1 MVGLVCAVPL
11 RCLCPVPVPDGGRC
25 RPCAYSDGGSG
36 AAPEPAPCGGG
47 PATVPAGH
55 AEQLHPGAAD
65 AERRGGVFVHCVP
78 PRAHRTYARAH
89 QQVPQAQTL
98 TPMRTHTH
106 THTRTHLCVGV
117 PSLPLSGAHA
127 CIDMLIDFSDAL
139 QTNVFVLG
147 DTFLKFSRLL
157 SLRLPVVDP
166 SLYIHRFAARLQLG
180 DKTHAVP
187 ARPSVERQ
195 RPLSH
200 ISLSVCVSLSLCVC
214 AGSRWP

>member
-1 MVGLVCAVPL
+1 
-11 RCLCPVPVPDGGRC
+11 
-25 RPCAYSDGGSG
+25 
-36 AAPEPAPCGGG
+36 
-47 PATVPAGH
+47 
-55 AEQLHPGAAD
+55 
-65 AERRGGVFVHCVP
+65 
-78 PRAHRTYARAH
+78 
-89 QQVPQAQTL
+89 
-98 TPMRTHTH
+98 MRTHTH